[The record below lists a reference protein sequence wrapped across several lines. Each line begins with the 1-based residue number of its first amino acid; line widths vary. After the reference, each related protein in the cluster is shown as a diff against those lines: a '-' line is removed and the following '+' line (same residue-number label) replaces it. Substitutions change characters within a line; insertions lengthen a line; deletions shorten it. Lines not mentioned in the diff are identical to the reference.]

1 MNALAL
7 DIGGTAVKAGV
18 VNREGEIL
26 FKTSIDVETM
36 RRSGDLINAL
46 VNELKPI
53 VEKHA
58 IRKIGIGVP
67 GLLSADRRAVL
78 EAPNVK
84 EFTGTEFYPRLSAA
98 FPDCTIRLENDANT
112 AALGA
117 LCFDTSFDSKTFA
130 FVTLGT
136 GIGSAVVVDGKL
148 FTGSGN
154 ALELGFVLSRNG
166 EYLEKVIAR
175 DGLIKMAKEMAAS
188 GKYKTAID
196 LTCIT
201 PEQLAKAASANDELA
216 KALFGEMGTILG
228 EALTGFIYLFDVPTI
243 YIGGGIA
250 AAYNHFMPSLKKV
263 LDAKLLNYYK
273 SRLHIKHAEVGND
286 AGILGAAALCFVE

>member
-84 EFTGTEFYPRLSAA
+84 E
-98 FPDCTIRLENDANT
+98 
-112 AALGA
+112 
-117 LCFDTSFDSKTFA
+117 
-130 FVTLGT
+130 
-136 GIGSAVVVDGKL
+136 
-148 FTGSGN
+148 
-154 ALELGFVLSRNG
+154 
-166 EYLEKVIAR
+166 
-175 DGLIKMAKEMAAS
+175 
-188 GKYKTAID
+188 
-196 LTCIT
+196 
-201 PEQLAKAASANDELA
+201 
-216 KALFGEMGTILG
+216 
-228 EALTGFIYLFDVPTI
+228 
-243 YIGGGIA
+243 
-250 AAYNHFMPSLKKV
+250 
-263 LDAKLLNYYK
+263 
-273 SRLHIKHAEVGND
+273 
-286 AGILGAAALCFVE
+286 